1 MSTPGEEPQ
10 ERPASRPGSY
20 GEIAPGV
27 PRYGQYAPEGWQ
39 PPQEGP
45 AAGNTSGQLPP
56 APSYPGFNGA
66 PQGFNGGLPGAAE
79 KHLAPPPK
87 VLLASRLIFAAG
99 IMQAVSVVALLVV
112 LFVPS
117 IKASVM
123 DVLKSAFSSSPEL
136 ASVYSDPTMVDT
148 ALFLAFVLS
157 IAMTACYFWISRNVR
172 KGAGWARTTSL
183 VLAAISLLFLIPPN
197 PLTVVQVLLGIIAVF
212 LMYQA
217 PSTEFFRTRKEARD
231 ALKR

>member
-39 PPQEGP
+39 PPQEQP
-45 AAGNTSGQLPP
+45 DTRSASGQLPP
-56 APSYPGFNGA
+56 ASSYPGFKA
-66 PQGFNGGLPGAAE
+66 TPQGFSGGGPGAPDE
-79 KHLAPPPK
+79 HLAPPAK
-87 VLLASRLIFAAG
+87 VLLASRLILAAG
-99 IMQAVSVVALLVV
+99 IMQALSVVALLVV

-117 IKASVM
+117 IKASVI
-123 DVLKSAFSSSPEL
+123 DVLQSTFSSSPEL
-136 ASVYSDPTMVDT
+136 ATVYSDPSLVDT
-148 ALFLAFVLS
+148 ALFAAFVLS

-197 PLTVVQVLLGIIAVF
+197 PLTVIQVLLGIIAVY
-212 LMYQA
+212 LMYQGPGA
-217 PSTEFFRTRKEARD
+217 AFFRARKDAKD

>member
-1 MSTPGEEPQ
+1 MSTPGEQPQ

-39 PPQEGP
+39 PPQPETRD
-45 AAGNTSGQLPP
+45 ASGQLPP
-56 APSYPGFNGA
+56 AASYPGFKGA
-66 PQGFNGGLPGAAE
+66 PQGPDGGLPGPADQ
-79 KHLAPPPK
+79 HLAPPSK
-87 VLLASRLIFAAG
+87 VLLASRLILAAG

-112 LFVPS
+112 LFVPT
-117 IKASVM
+117 IKASVV
-123 DVLKSAFSSSPEL
+123 DVLRSAFASSPEL
-136 ASVYSDPTMVDT
+136 AAMYSDPTMMDT
-148 ALFLAFVLS
+148 VLFLAFVLS

-197 PLTVVQVLLGIIAVF
+197 PVTVVQVLLGIIAVY
-212 LMYQA
+212 LMFQA
-217 PSTEFFRTRKEARD
+217 PAAEFFRARKDARD